1 MKFTLILKKG
11 IDLDKIRDS
20 LNSEKLSRH
29 SSKEQCLIYE
39 LIHRHSNYE
48 AIMWDFYK
56 QDYSIVINQ
65 LATLLLDISKLDKDL
80 SWSCQIILDRYKKD
94 FNVKH
99 RKSFYVENNYLE
111 LKKVI

>member
-1 MKFTLILKKG
+1 MKFYLTLEKG
-11 IDLDKIRDS
+11 IDLDKIRDDIS
-20 LNSEKLSRH
+20 SKRFSRY

-56 QDYSIVINQ
+56 QDYHFVINQ
-65 LATLLLDISKLDKDL
+65 LSTLLLDISKLDKDL

-94 FNVKH
+94 FHMKQK
-99 RKSFYVENNYLE
+99 KSFYVENNYLE
-111 LKKVI
+111 LRGVV